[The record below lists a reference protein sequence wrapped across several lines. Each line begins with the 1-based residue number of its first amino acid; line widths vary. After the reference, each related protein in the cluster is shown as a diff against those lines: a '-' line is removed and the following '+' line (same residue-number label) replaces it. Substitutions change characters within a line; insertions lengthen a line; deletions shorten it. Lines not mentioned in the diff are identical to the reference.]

1 MTKILANDGINRAGL
16 NLLESAG
23 FSVDTNFIPQ
33 AELPSKISGYDILLV
48 RSATK
53 VTKEVIDAATNLKL
67 IGRGGVGIDNID
79 SVYAKSKGIP
89 VVNTPAASSVSV
101 AELVF
106 AHLYSG
112 CRFLNLSNKNLPLNP
127 HANFKE
133 LKNAASKGIEL
144 KGKTLGILGFG
155 RIGQEV
161 AKIAIGSG
169 MHVLAFDPFYKS
181 VEISFS
187 FHEAFN
193 LNPVLLNIPMS
204 DMETL
209 LKNSDFITL
218 HVPGGQEP
226 VIGASEFSLMKKGAG
241 LVNCARGGVV
251 DEQAMTEALKT
262 GQLAFAGIDV
272 FAQEPP
278 VFTDFIGLPN
288 VSVSAHVGASTVEA
302 QERIGKEIA
311 TIIINH
317 FKI

>member
-1 MTKILANDGINRAGL
+1 MTKILANDGINKAGL
-16 NLLESAG
+16 QLLQDAG
-23 FSVDTNFIPQ
+23 FTVDTTFIPQ
-33 AELPSKISGYDILLV
+33 NELASKIADYDILLV

-53 VTKEVIDAATNLKL
+53 VTKEIIDAATNLKL

-112 CRFLNLSNKNLPLNP
+112 CRFLNLSNKDLPLNP
-127 HANFKE
+127 SGNFKD

-169 MHVLAFDPFYKS
+169 MNVMAYDPFFKS
-181 VEISFS
+181 KDIEVS
-187 FHEAFN
+187 FHEALK
-193 LNPVLLNIPMS
+193 LNPILVKIPMAS
-204 DMETL
+204 KETVL
-209 LKNSDFITL
+209 QNSDFITL
-218 HVPGGQEP
+218 HVPGGNEP
-226 VIGASEFSLMKKGAG
+226 VIGNAEFEMMKKGAG

-251 DEQAMTEALKT
+251 DEVAMTEALKN
-262 GQLAFAGIDV
+262 GKLAFAGVDV
-272 FAQEPP
+272 FAIEPP
-278 VFTDFIGLPN
+278 VFHDFIGMPN

-317 FKI
+317 FKN

>member
-1 MTKILANDGINRAGL
+1 MTKILANDGINKAGL
-16 NLLESAG
+16 QLLQDAG
-23 FSVDTNFIPQ
+23 FTVDTTFIPQ
-33 AELPSKISGYDILLV
+33 NELASKIADYDILLV

-53 VTKEVIDAATNLKL
+53 VSKEIIDAATNLKL

-89 VVNTPAASSVSV
+89 VVNTPTASSVSV

-112 CRFLNLSNKNLPLNP
+112 CRFLNLSNKDLPLNP
-127 HANFKE
+127 SGNFKD

-144 KGKTLGILGFG
+144 KGKILGILGFG

-169 MHVLAFDPFYKS
+169 MNVLAYDPFFKS
-181 VEISFS
+181 KDIEVS
-187 FHEAFN
+187 FHEALK
-193 LNPVLLNIPMS
+193 LNPILIKIPMAS
-204 DMETL
+204 KETVL
-209 LKNSDFITL
+209 QNSDFITL
-218 HVPGGQEP
+218 HVPGGPEA
-226 VIGASEFSLMKKGAG
+226 VIGAVEFEMMKKGAG

-251 DEQAMTEALKT
+251 DEVAMTEALKN
-262 GQLAFAGIDV
+262 GKLAFAGVDV
-272 FAQEPP
+272 FAIEPP
-278 VFTDFIGLPN
+278 VYQDFIGLPN

-317 FKI
+317 FKN

>member
-1 MTKILANDGINRAGL
+1 MIRILANDGINKAGL
-16 NLLESAG
+16 ALLESAG
-23 FSVDTNFIPQ
+23 FSVDTQTIPQ
-33 AELPSKISGYDILLV
+33 DELPAKIAAYDILLV
-48 RSATK
+48 RSATR
-53 VTKEVIDAATNLKL
+53 VTREVIDAGVNLKL

-79 SVYAKSKGIP
+79 SAYAKSKGIP

-106 AHLYSG
+106 AHLYAG
-112 CRFLNLSNKNLPLNP
+112 CRFLNLSNKDLPLNP
-127 HANFKE
+127 SGNFKS
-133 LKNAASKGIEL
+133 LKNAASKGLEL

-169 MHVLAFDPFYKS
+169 MNILAYDPFYKS
-181 VEISFS
+181 VDLSFG
-187 FHEAFN
+187 FHEALK
-193 LNPVLLNIPMS
+193 LNPVMLKIPMCS
-204 DMETL
+204 KETL
-209 LKNSDFITL
+209 LKESDFVTL
-218 HVPGGQEP
+218 HVPGGQEA
-226 VIGASEFSLMKKGAG
+226 VIGAAELMSMKKGAG

-251 DEQAMTEALKT
+251 DEVAMTEALRS
-262 GQLAFAGIDV
+262 GQLAFAGVDV

-278 VFTDFIGLPN
+278 VYTDFIGLPN

-317 FKI
+317 FKQ

>member
-1 MTKILANDGINRAGL
+1 MTKILANDGINKAGL
-16 NLLESAG
+16 QLLEAAG
-23 FSVDTNFIPQ
+23 FKVETNFIPQ
-33 AELPSKISGYDILLV
+33 NELADKIAEYDILLV

-53 VTKEVIDAATNLKL
+53 VTKEVIDAGINLKL

-79 SVYAKSKGIP
+79 SAYAKSKGIP

-112 CRFLNLSNKNLPLNP
+112 CRFLNLSNKDLPLNP
-127 HANFKE
+127 SGNFKE
-133 LKNAASKGIEL
+133 LKNSASKGIEL
-144 KGKTLGILGFG
+144 KGKTLGIFGFG

-169 MHVLAFDPFYKS
+169 MNVLAFDPFFKAKEI
-181 VEISFS
+181 EISF
-187 FHEAFN
+187 HDALK
-193 LNPVLLNIPMS
+193 LNPIRIKITMSPKDFVLQ
-204 DMETL
+204 
-209 LKNSDFITL
+209 NSDFITM
-218 HVPGGQEP
+218 HVPGGTEA
-226 VIGASEFSLMKKGAG
+226 VIGGPEFDLMKKGAG

-251 DEQAMTEALKT
+251 AEKAMTEALKNGT
-262 GQLAFAGIDV
+262 LAFAGVDV

-278 VFTDFIGLPN
+278 TFTDFIGLPN
-288 VSVSAHVGASTVEA
+288 VSVSAHVGASTKEA

-317 FKI
+317 FRN

>member
-1 MTKILANDGINRAGL
+1 MTKILANDGINKAGL
-16 NLLESAG
+16 QLLEAAG
-23 FSVDTNFIPQ
+23 FSVDTQFIPQ
-33 AELPSKISGYDILLV
+33 AELASKIANYDILLV

-53 VTKEVIDAATNLKL
+53 VTKDIIDAAINLKL

-112 CRFLNLSNKNLPLNP
+112 CRFLNLSNKDLPLNP
-127 HANFKE
+127 NGNFKE

-144 KGKTLGILGFG
+144 KGKTIGIMGFG

-161 AKIAIGSG
+161 AKIAIGCG
-169 MHVLAFDPFYKS
+169 MNVLAFDPFYKS
-181 VEISFS
+181 VDISFS
-187 FHEAFN
+187 FHESLK
-193 LNPVLLNIPMS
+193 LNPVLVKIPMT
-204 DMETL
+204 DKETL
-209 LKNSDFITL
+209 LRNSDFVTL
-218 HVPGGQEP
+218 HVPGAQEP
-226 VIGASEFSLMKKGAG
+226 VIGAAEFTMMKKGAG

-251 DEQAMTEALKT
+251 DELAMTAALKS
-262 GQLAFAGIDV
+262 GQLAFAGVDV

-278 VFTDFIGLPN
+278 VYTEFIGLPN

-317 FKI
+317 FKK

>member
-1 MTKILANDGINRAGL
+1 
-16 NLLESAG
+16 
-23 FSVDTNFIPQ
+23 
-33 AELPSKISGYDILLV
+33 
-48 RSATK
+48 
-53 VTKEVIDAATNLKL
+53 L

-112 CRFLNLSNKNLPLNP
+112 CRFLNLSNKDLPLNP
-127 HANFKE
+127 SGNFKD

-169 MHVLAFDPFYKS
+169 MNVMAYDPFFKS
-181 VEISFS
+181 KDIEVS
-187 FHEAFN
+187 FHEALK
-193 LNPVLLNIPMS
+193 LNPILVKIPMVS
-204 DMETL
+204 KEAVL
-209 LKNSDFITL
+209 QNSDFITL
-218 HVPGGQEP
+218 HVPGGPEA
-226 VIGASEFSLMKKGAG
+226 VIGAVEFEMMKKGAG

-251 DEQAMTEALKT
+251 DELAMTEALKN
-262 GQLAFAGIDV
+262 GKLAFAGVDV
-272 FAQEPP
+272 FAIEPP
-278 VFTDFIGLPN
+278 VFHEFIGMPN

-317 FKI
+317 FKN

>member
-1 MTKILANDGINRAGL
+1 MTKILANDGINKAGL
-16 NLLESAG
+16 QLLQDAG
-23 FSVDTNFIPQ
+23 FTVDTTFIPQ
-33 AELPSKISGYDILLV
+33 NELASKIADYDILLV

-53 VTKEVIDAATNLKL
+53 VSKEIIDAATNLKL

-112 CRFLNLSNKNLPLNP
+112 CRFLNLSNKDLPLNP
-127 HANFKE
+127 SGNFKD

-144 KGKTLGILGFG
+144 KGKILGILGFG

-169 MHVLAFDPFYKS
+169 MNVLAYDPFFKS
-181 VEISFS
+181 KDIEVS
-187 FHEAFN
+187 FHEALK
-193 LNPVLLNIPMS
+193 LNPILIKIPMAS
-204 DMETL
+204 KETVL
-209 LKNSDFITL
+209 QNSDFITL
-218 HVPGGQEP
+218 HVPGGPEA
-226 VIGASEFSLMKKGAG
+226 VIGAVEFEMMKKGAG

-251 DEQAMTEALKT
+251 DEVAMTEALKN
-262 GQLAFAGIDV
+262 GKLAFAGVDV
-272 FAQEPP
+272 FAIEPP
-278 VFTDFIGLPN
+278 VYQDFIGLPN

-311 TIIINH
+311 TTIINH
-317 FKI
+317 FKN

>member
-1 MTKILANDGINRAGL
+1 MTKILANDGINKAGL
-16 NLLESAG
+16 QLLQDAG
-23 FSVDTNFIPQ
+23 FTVDTTFIPQ
-33 AELPSKISGYDILLV
+33 NELASKIADYDILLV

-53 VTKEVIDAATNLKL
+53 VTKEIIDAATNLKL

-112 CRFLNLSNKNLPLNP
+112 CRFLNLSNKDLPLNP
-127 HANFKE
+127 SGNFKD

-169 MHVLAFDPFYKS
+169 MNVMAYDPFFKS
-181 VEISFS
+181 KDIEVS
-187 FHEAFN
+187 FHEALK
-193 LNPVLLNIPMS
+193 LNPILVKIPMAS
-204 DMETL
+204 KETVL
-209 LKNSDFITL
+209 QNSDFITL
-218 HVPGGQEP
+218 HVPGGNEP
-226 VIGASEFSLMKKGAG
+226 VIGNAEFEMMKKGAG

-251 DEQAMTEALKT
+251 DEVAMTEALKN
-262 GQLAFAGIDV
+262 GKLAFAGVDV
-272 FAQEPP
+272 FAIEPP
-278 VFTDFIGLPN
+278 VFHDFIGMPN
-288 VSVSAHVGASTVEA
+288 VSVSAHVGASTVVA

-317 FKI
+317 FKN

>member
-1 MTKILANDGINRAGL
+1 MTKILANDGINKAGL
-16 NLLESAG
+16 QLLQDAG
-23 FSVDTNFIPQ
+23 FTVDTTFIPQ
-33 AELPSKISGYDILLV
+33 NELASKIADYDILLV

-53 VTKEVIDAATNLKL
+53 VSKEIIDAATNLKL

-112 CRFLNLSNKNLPLNP
+112 CRFLNLSNKDLPLNP
-127 HANFKE
+127 SGNFKD

-169 MHVLAFDPFYKS
+169 MNVMAYDPFFKS
-181 VEISFS
+181 KDIEVS
-187 FHEAFN
+187 FHEALK
-193 LNPVLLNIPMS
+193 LNPILVKIPMAS
-204 DMETL
+204 KETVL
-209 LKNSDFITL
+209 QNSDFITL
-218 HVPGGQEP
+218 HVPGGNEP
-226 VIGASEFSLMKKGAG
+226 VIGNAEFEMMKKGAG

-251 DEQAMTEALKT
+251 DEVAMTEALKN
-262 GQLAFAGIDV
+262 GKLAFAGVDV
-272 FAQEPP
+272 FAIEPP
-278 VFTDFIGLPN
+278 VFHDFIGMPN

-317 FKI
+317 FKN

>member
-1 MTKILANDGINRAGL
+1 MTKILANDGINKAGL
-16 NLLESAG
+16 QLLQDAG
-23 FSVDTNFIPQ
+23 FEVETNFIPQ
-33 AELPSKISGYDILLV
+33 NELASKIANYDILLV

-53 VTKEVIDAATNLKL
+53 VTKEVIDAGINLKL

-112 CRFLNLSNKNLPLNP
+112 CRFLNLSNKDLPLNP
-127 HANFKE
+127 SGNFKD

-169 MHVLAFDPFYKS
+169 MNVLAYDPFFKS
-181 VEISFS
+181 KDIEVS
-187 FHEAFN
+187 FHSALK
-193 LNPVLLNIPMS
+193 LNPILVKIPMS
-204 DMETL
+204 SKDAVL
-209 LKNSDFITL
+209 QNSDFITL
-218 HVPGGQEP
+218 HVPGGPEA
-226 VIGASEFSLMKKGAG
+226 VIGASEFDMMKKGAG

-251 DEQAMTEALKT
+251 DEIAMTVALKN
-262 GQLAFAGIDV
+262 GKLAFAGVDV
-272 FAQEPP
+272 FAIEPP
-278 VFTDFIGLPN
+278 VFQDFIGMRN
-288 VSVSAHVGASTVEA
+288 VSVSAHVGASTIEA

-317 FKI
+317 FKN

>member
-1 MTKILANDGINRAGL
+1 
-16 NLLESAG
+16 
-23 FSVDTNFIPQ
+23 
-33 AELPSKISGYDILLV
+33 
-48 RSATK
+48 
-53 VTKEVIDAATNLKL
+53 L

-112 CRFLNLSNKNLPLNP
+112 CRFLNLSNKDLPLNP
-127 HANFKE
+127 SGNFKD

-169 MHVLAFDPFYKS
+169 MNVMAYDPFFKS
-181 VEISFS
+181 KDIEVS
-187 FHEAFN
+187 FHEALK
-193 LNPVLLNIPMS
+193 LNPILVKIPMAS
-204 DMETL
+204 KETVL
-209 LKNSDFITL
+209 QNSDFITL
-218 HVPGGQEP
+218 HVPGGNEP
-226 VIGASEFSLMKKGAG
+226 VIGNAEFEMMKKGAG

-251 DEQAMTEALKT
+251 DEVAMTEALKN
-262 GQLAFAGIDV
+262 GKLAFAGVDV
-272 FAQEPP
+272 FAIEPP
-278 VFTDFIGLPN
+278 VFHDFIGMPN

-317 FKI
+317 FKN